1 MQLIVVNGVAR
12 MNNNQLIR
20 ILLILGLVAGIA
32 LAVLFRD
39 RFDAVALETWVS
51 EAGVLAPVV
60 FILIYTLATVF
71 FLPGSVLTLAGG
83 ALFGPVLGTFYN
95 LTGATL
101 GAMLAFL
108 ISRYLASD
116 WVTGKAGGRVKQL
129 INGVEAEGWRFVAFV
144 RLVPL
149 FPFNLLNY
157 ALGLTRI
164 RFLHYSIASYVFML
178 PGAIAYT
185 YLGFA
190 GREAIGGGEGLIQ
203 KILIALALLAVV
215 AFLPRFI
222 ATIRR
227 GPTIDIPELKQR
239 IDNNSTLILDVRT
252 AEDFIGEQGHID
264 AAINIAVEELQDRLD
279 ELSEYLERPIAI
291 VCRTDKR
298 SAKAA
303 MLLTQAGF
311 HDVHVVRGGM
321 TKWIEAGLPVER

>member
-1 MQLIVVNGVAR
+1 
-12 MNNNQLIR
+12 MNNSRLLR
-20 ILLILGLVAGIA
+20 VLLILGLAIGIA
-32 LAVLFRD
+32 VAVVYRD
-39 RFDAVALETWVS
+39 QFDVAALEGWIND
-51 EAGVLAPVV
+51 AGVLAPIV
-60 FILIYTLATVF
+60 FMFIYAMATVL
-71 FLPGSVLTLAGG
+71 FLPGSILTLAGG

-101 GAMLAFL
+101 GATVAFL

-116 WVTGKAGGRVKQL
+116 WVADKAGGKVRQL
-129 INGVEAEGWRFVAFV
+129 INGVEGEGWRFVAFV

-164 RFLHYSIASYVFML
+164 RFLHYLIATYVFML

-185 YLGFA
+185 YLGYA
-190 GREAIGGGEGLIQ
+190 GREAVGGGEGLIQ

-215 AFLPRFI
+215 AFLPRLI
-222 ATIRR
+222 GNIRR
-227 GPTIDIPELKQR
+227 GPTIDIPELKR
-239 IDNNSTLILDVRT
+239 RLENNGALVLDVRT
-252 AEDFIGEQGHID
+252 AEDFVGEQGYID
-264 AAINIAVEELQDRLD
+264 SAVNIAVEELSDRMD
-279 ELSEYLERPIAI
+279 ELTDYIERPIAI

-303 MLLTQAGF
+303 LLLTEQGF

-321 TKWIEAGLPVER
+321 TKWIEAGLPVVH